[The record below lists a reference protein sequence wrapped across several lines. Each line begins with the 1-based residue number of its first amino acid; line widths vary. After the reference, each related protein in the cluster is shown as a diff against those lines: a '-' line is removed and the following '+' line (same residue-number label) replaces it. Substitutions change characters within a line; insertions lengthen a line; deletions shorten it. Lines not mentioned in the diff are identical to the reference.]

1 MSRTSCLR
9 YVLIVAFVLYW
20 STLVAGAVFLMYA
33 AHVPSLPSLSSSPTP
48 YSLLLLLLCRPTLYS
63 ESVFPTLYYS
73 LPTPTPTDLFS
84 FPTPYCILP
93 TPTPYSQL
101 TTPYCVLPTPT
112 PTAYS
117 LPLLLLPTP
126 YSYSESYSYS

>member
-1 MSRTSCLR
+1 MSRSPCLR

-20 STLVAGAVFLMYA
+20 SALVVGAVFLMYA

-63 ESVFPTLYYS
+63 ESVFPILYYS
-73 LPTPTPTDLFS
+73 LPTPTPIYLFS
-84 FPTPYCILP
+84 FPTPCFILP
-93 TPTPYSQL
+93 TPTPYSLL

-112 PTAYS
+112 PTPYS
-117 LPLLLLPTP
+117 ILLLPTP
-126 YSYSESYSYS
+126 YSYSESHSYS